1 MKLLDLH
8 ISGFGKF
15 HDRDITFHDGINI
28 IYGKNEAGKSTL
40 HTFIRCMLFGL
51 ERGRGRAA
59 RNDLFSHYEPW
70 DLTAL
75 YGGRMRVEQNGIVY
89 RIERNFRKDQKSFQ
103 IINETKGT
111 EVEPTKAFLDQF
123 LCGLSETSY
132 LNTISIG
139 QLKSA
144 TDGGMVNELKN
155 YIANMNTTGSL
166 SLNITRATSYL
177 QNRRRQFERQLH
189 PDAARD
195 YAALTAEIQGIE
207 AEIADPAYEN
217 QLLAWQNRQTDIRG
231 QLTQKQKDREKL
243 LQKIAAQRQT
253 LASAQF
259 TDEASI
265 TSYRDET
272 ISIYKQY
279 QNEKAICDKKS
290 HSIWSTVFFVLIL
303 LSGALA
309 VYCYTAGTSN
319 PLESILPFKSI
330 WLFFGSLIACLIF
343 LYAAVDFSKEGKI
356 LKRSVASNHKVL
368 QEIFSRHLGDSS
380 VTEDAIQAFENRM
393 DEYQRISRSLKDAE
407 AAEKAQSDE
416 ISALQKKERSCDLSI
431 SQQQKTQWE
440 LEKKLDR
447 LTVCKDRIES
457 IKQELTENERLREE
471 IDAIDLSLETMTSLS
486 STIRDSF
493 GLYLNKA
500 ASDMIREITGGAY
513 DSMSVDDNL
522 DIYLNTPQKL
532 VPIAQLSS
540 GAMDQVYLALRLSAA
555 RLIQEGYDR
564 MPLIFDD
571 SFVQYD
577 YDRLGSALTWLAGA
591 YDGQIL
597 IFTCHKREEQAMAEK
612 QIPYR
617 LIEI

>member
-89 RIERNFRKDQKSFQ
+89 CIERNFRKDQKSFQ

-111 EVEPTKAFLDQF
+111 EVEPTRAFLDQF

-207 AEIADPAYEN
+207 AEIADTAYEN
-217 QLLAWQNRQTDIRG
+217 QLHARQ
-231 QLTQKQKDREKL
+231 
-243 LQKIAAQRQT
+243 
-253 LASAQF
+253 F
-259 TDEASI
+259 
-265 TSYRDET
+265 
-272 ISIYKQY
+272 
-279 QNEKAICDKKS
+279 
-290 HSIWSTVFFVLIL
+290 WFFVFR
-303 LSGALA
+303 G
-309 VYCYTAGTSN
+309 
-319 PLESILPFKSI
+319 
-330 WLFFGSLIACLIF
+330 
-343 LYAAVDFSKEGKI
+343 
-356 LKRSVASNHKVL
+356 
-368 QEIFSRHLGDSS
+368 
-380 VTEDAIQAFENRM
+380 
-393 DEYQRISRSLKDAE
+393 
-407 AAEKAQSDE
+407 
-416 ISALQKKERSCDLSI
+416 
-431 SQQQKTQWE
+431 
-440 LEKKLDR
+440 
-447 LTVCKDRIES
+447 
-457 IKQELTENERLREE
+457 
-471 IDAIDLSLETMTSLS
+471 
-486 STIRDSF
+486 
-493 GLYLNKA
+493 
-500 ASDMIREITGGAY
+500 
-513 DSMSVDDNL
+513 
-522 DIYLNTPQKL
+522 
-532 VPIAQLSS
+532 
-540 GAMDQVYLALRLSAA
+540 
-555 RLIQEGYDR
+555 
-564 MPLIFDD
+564 
-571 SFVQYD
+571 
-577 YDRLGSALTWLAGA
+577 
-591 YDGQIL
+591 
-597 IFTCHKREEQAMAEK
+597 
-612 QIPYR
+612 
-617 LIEI
+617 